1 MRHILLAAEEVS
13 WHDIPGVRL
22 LGGVLGILL
31 LLAAIRSMFGKGG
44 R

>member
-1 MRHILLAAEEVS
+1 MPSLLRAAEDTA
-13 WHDIPGVRL
+13 WQDIPGVRIV
-22 LGGVLGILL
+22 GAVLGALL